1 MKHPHPIREIAAR
14 AGLSQA
20 TVDRVLHNRGGVRE
34 STVRQVH
41 RAIAELDRLE
51 PASGRTYV
59 IDVVLRTSRGHG
71 AAVRAALDAEIAE
84 VPVLVRP
91 RLHLTDEPAQAL
103 DRVGRSRSHGLIVLA
118 PPAPEVADAVA
129 RLDVP
134 VVTLNTDLPAGKR
147 IAHVGV
153 DDFDAGATAG
163 HLVDRLL
170 ADRAGDVLL
179 INGRGA
185 REAGFRSVL
194 PARRVLTATAGSL
207 LAEAVPPVAGLA
219 EAVPPVAGLA
229 EGGSLRAIL
238 AGNPS
243 VRAVY
248 CAGTGGTAEVVAAFA
263 AERRNYDVF
272 VAHGL
277 DEENVALLRAQ
288 RISAVLHQ
296 DLRSDL
302 RHAVLAILRAQ
313 GVLPGPIRSRPAA
326 VQVITPY
333 NVPPAEF

>member
-1 MKHPHPIREIAAR
+1 MKHPYRIREIATAS
-14 AGLSQA
+14 GLSQA

-41 RAIAELDRLE
+41 QAIAELDRQQ
-51 PASGRTYV
+51 AQTGRTFV
-59 IDVVLRTSRGHG
+59 IDVVLRTSRRYA

-84 VPVLVRP
+84 IPVAVRP
-91 RLHLTDEPAQAL
+91 RLHQADDPVQAL

-129 RLDVP
+129 RLGVP
-134 VVTLNTDLPAGKR
+134 VVTLNADLPAGKR

-163 HLVDRLL
+163 YLVERLL
-170 ADRAGDVLL
+170 ADRAGDMLV
-179 INGRGA
+179 INGRGE

-194 PARRVLTATAGSL
+194 PSRRLVTADAEDAGSL
-207 LAEAVPPVAGLA
+207 RE
-219 EAVPPVAGLA
+219 
-229 EGGSLRAIL
+229 IL

-243 VRAVY
+243 IRAVY
-248 CAGTGGTAEVVAAFA
+248 SAGTGGNAGIIAAFA
-263 AERRNYDVF
+263 QERRNYDVF

-277 DEENVALLRAQ
+277 DEENVALLRAH

-296 DLRSDL
+296 DLRADL
-302 RHAVLAILRAQ
+302 RHACLAILRSQ
-313 GVLPGPIRSRPAA
+313 GTLPGPIRSRPSA
-326 VQVITPY
+326 VQVITPF